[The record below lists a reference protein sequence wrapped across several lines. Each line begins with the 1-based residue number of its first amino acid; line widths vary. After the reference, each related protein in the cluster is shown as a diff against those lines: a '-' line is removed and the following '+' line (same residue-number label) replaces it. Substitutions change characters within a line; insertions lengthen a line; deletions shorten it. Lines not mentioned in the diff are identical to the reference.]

1 MSEAQKRIDSLI
13 NRLQSQRSPTNSAM
27 NSSNNG
33 GLPTSRRSLSLGLN
47 SSSGSPIMP
56 RPNHLAFA
64 TKQNDNLETERKLK
78 EIMQISGNL
87 TINGVLY
94 KTEIKDMED
103 LEELGNGTCGH
114 VVKMRHKPSGNII
127 AVKVKYNKMCKVLCM
142 ICICL

>member
-1 MSEAQKRIDSLI
+1 MSR
-13 NRLQSQRSPTNSAM
+13 
-27 NSSNNG
+27 
-33 GLPTSRRSLSLGLN
+33 
-47 SSSGSPIMP
+47 P
-56 RPNHLAFA
+56 RNLTFV
-64 TKQNDNLETERKLK
+64 TRQNDNLETERKLK

-127 AVKVKYNKMCKVLCM
+127 AVKVKYDQKLYDFVYIYLFAANEKIRK
-142 ICICL
+142 

>member
-1 MSEAQKRIDSLI
+1 M
-13 NRLQSQRSPTNSAM
+13 NRPS
-27 NSSNNG
+27 
-33 GLPTSRRSLSLGLN
+33 
-47 SSSGSPIMP
+47 
-56 RPNHLAFA
+56 HLAFA

-127 AVKVKYNKMCKVLCM
+127 AVKVKYDKTC
-142 ICICL
+142 